1 MVPAGVFPL
10 DFSGNFFNRYR
21 KFYKMS
27 KSILFFIIAG
37 AASLLT
43 ASETAPAAPAN
54 TEEIKRIH
62 LIQDDAQD
70 YMVSKIYQLKY
81 VQANDLVPF
90 VMGMTMRYNINSSV
104 NTILGGNNEQ
114 LLTVT
119 CPEEMMPYVDDFI
132 AKADRNIKV
141 ANRQSGD
148 IIRGTGITRAVYQP
162 KYRSGSGL
170 INVLVNS
177 VIGTGP
183 AGAVYAYDQNSNQ
196 IYWKDNSSNTPFVFE
211 FLTFIDRPAPQIVFE
226 LKLYEVRESRLRDLG
241 IEYLAWKNGPGLN
254 ILQTAFDVFSLSS
267 GGSAALQAVSGPVG
281 GFLVAPQFDASFI
294 RMLAQ
299 QGNANVTN
307 TAMLNASNSDTQS
320 YEIFFNPQLQ
330 NIVKN
335 NNDQT
340 SVTASSLN
348 LPEGFNQLYLRIDQ
362 PIVNIHYGEA
372 QTPYPESE
380 TFTVKPYSPG
390 TYSQYPGTVFFAY
403 SIQSAT
409 VVERSNTGEELVNT
423 TSMNSSVLLD
433 LNQEFILGQWDS
445 VQEVEQTI
453 GVPFL
458 SEIPIIKYLFST
470 TTVSKE
476 KCKLYLA
483 ITPRLLNTTR
493 PTEIKV
499 GKLFEM
505 KK

>member
-1 MVPAGVFPL
+1 M
-10 DFSGNFFNRYR
+10 R
-21 KFYKMS
+21 KF
-27 KSILFFIIAG
+27 FTG
-37 AASLLT
+37 AAVLGIILPLLAVPQEKT
-43 ASETAPAAPAN
+43 VQ
-54 TEEIKRIH
+54 KVH

-70 YMVSKIYQLKY
+70 YMVSKIYKLKY

-90 VMGMTMRYNINSSV
+90 VLGMVMRYNINSSA

-114 LLTVT
+114 LLTVS
-119 CPEEMMPYVDDFI
+119 CPEKMMPYVDDFV
-132 AKADRNIKV
+132 AKVDRNIRIDGRKP
-141 ANRQSGD
+141 GD

-226 LKLYEVRESRLRDLG
+226 LKLYELRESTLRDLG

-254 ILQTAFDVFSLSS
+254 IFQTAFDAFSLSS
-267 GGSAALQAVSGPVG
+267 GGSAALTAISGPVG

-299 QGNANVTN
+299 KGNASVTG
-307 TAMLNASNSDTQS
+307 TATLNASNSDTAS

-335 NNDQT
+335 NNDIT
-340 SVTASSLN
+340 SVTASNLN

-362 PIVNIHYGEA
+362 PIVNLHYGQGQA
-372 QTPYPESE
+372 GYDSSE
-380 TFTVKPYSPG
+380 VFSVKPYKPG
-390 TYSQYPGTVFFAY
+390 TYNQYPGTVFFSY

-409 VVERSNTGEELVNT
+409 VLERSNTGEELVNT
-423 TSMNSSVLLD
+423 NSMDSSVLLD
-433 LNQEFILGQWDS
+433 LDKEFILGQWDCQ
-445 VQEVEQTI
+445 QEVEQVI

-458 SEIPIIKYLFST
+458 SKIPILKYLFST
-470 TTVSKE
+470 TTTQKE
-476 KCKLYLA
+476 QCKVYLTVTA
-483 ITPRLLNTTR
+483 KLLSAAA
-493 PTEIKV
+493 PAELEP
-499 GKLFEM
+499 GKLFAME
-505 KK
+505 K